1 MSYQYKN
8 KLHGVA
14 ILIEETGELFETRTK
29 CAEHLGVSSSAVSLC
44 VSGKTRLCAGYHL
57 RVVDHDLCDV
67 ERVRVAETGKLYRS
81 CAECARD
88 IGGTSSGI
96 HDCKTGRQKQHR
108 GYHFEFF
115 EEDV

>member
-1 MSYQYKN
+1 MPYQYKN

-29 CAEHLGVSSSAVSLC
+29 CAEHLGVSVAAVSMYL
-44 VSGKTRLCAGYHL
+44 SGKTRACG
-57 RVVDHDLCDV
+57 
-67 ERVRVAETGKLYRS
+67 
-81 CAECARD
+81 
-88 IGGTSSGI
+88 
-96 HDCKTGRQKQHR
+96 

>member
-14 ILIEETGELFETRTK
+14 ILIEETGELFETRAK
-29 CAEHLGVSSSAVSLC
+29 
-44 VSGKTRLCAGYHL
+44 
-57 RVVDHDLCDV
+57 
-67 ERVRVAETGKLYRS
+67 
-81 CAECARD
+81 CARD

-96 HDCKTGRQKQHR
+96 HDCKTGHQKQHR